1 MNETLFNIVIL
12 CIPVIG
18 TIITGFFIP
27 YLQTRISDAQMEVI
41 SKWVK
46 KAVQA
51 AEVLFH
57 SPDTGEEKRDYVISF
72 IDQMFN
78 RKKEV
83 ITRDQIRV
91 LLEAAWKEM
100 TGT

>member
-1 MNETLFNIVIL
+1 MNETLFDIVIL

-18 TIITGFFIP
+18 TIITGFLIP

-51 AEVLFH
+51 AEVLFY